1 MTPRPPPTHSYSL
14 KSQKKTFFGPL
25 PLMQNIEWTATFQ
38 AGHQDGYNLISTHL
52 VVVVDQG
59 LEGENDSQVL
69 LLVPHH
75 HGMAGQ

>member
-1 MTPRPPPTHSYSL
+1 
-14 KSQKKTFFGPL
+14 
-25 PLMQNIEWTATFQ
+25 MQNIEWTATFQ